1 MTRPRVHAALA
12 ESLAALGTDT
22 LFGVVGSGNF
32 RLVEHLTARFG
43 AAYWWARHETAAVTM
58 ADAWARVTGRTGV
71 CTVHQ
76 GPGLTNALTGLA
88 EAAKARTP
96 MLVLAGDTATTA
108 VSVNQDVDQD
118 RLARAVGAGAE
129 RIRSAET
136 AVRDLVRALAGAQA
150 ERRPVVLSLPI
161 DLQELECA
169 PANAAALLP
178 PRSTPTRPAEAA
190 TRRVADLVEQARRP
204 LVVGGR
210 GAVLA
215 GARAPL
221 EAVADRIGALLAT
234 SAPANGLFAGN
245 PFSLGISGGFATPV
259 ARDLIA
265 RADLILAFGASLNR
279 WTTRHGDLLAPDVRI
294 VQSDRELS
302 AIGAHVPVAE
312 ALLGDAAEAAR
323 ALAEELDR
331 RGVRMPGFR
340 ADVDRDA
347 LRQGGWEIDDESTAD
362 TVDPRTLMLE
372 LERRLPP
379 ERTVATDAGHFQGWP
394 PLHLSVP
401 DPQAFVFTQA
411 YQSIGLGLAT
421 GIGAAIARPERL
433 AVTVVGDGG
442 AMMSLGELDTAVA
455 HGLALLVVVMDDAAY
470 GAEVHHFESLDVRT
484 ELAVFGERDFAAVAS
499 ALGARALTVRS
510 LADLDRRLD
519 NWLGAPDGPLLLD
532 CKINRNV
539 RAEWAR
545 EAFRGGA

>member
-1 MTRPRVHAALA
+1 VRCSPRARPP
-12 ESLAALGTDT
+12 
-22 LFGVVGSGNF
+22 
-32 RLVEHLTARFG
+32 TA
-43 AAYWWARHETAAVTM
+43 YS
-58 ADAWARVTGRTGV
+58 
-71 CTVHQ
+71 
-76 GPGLTNALTGLA
+76 P
-88 EAAKARTP
+88 
-96 MLVLAGDTATTA
+96 AT
-108 VSVNQDVDQD
+108 
-118 RLARAVGAGAE
+118 
-129 RIRSAET
+129 
-136 AVRDLVRALAGAQA
+136 
-150 ERRPVVLSLPI
+150 
-161 DLQELECA
+161 
-169 PANAAALLP
+169 
-178 PRSTPTRPAEAA
+178 
-190 TRRVADLVEQARRP
+190 
-204 LVVGGR
+204 
-210 GAVLA
+210 
-215 GARAPL
+215 
-221 EAVADRIGALLAT
+221 
-234 SAPANGLFAGN
+234 

-259 ARDLIA
+259 ACELIA

-294 VQSDRELS
+294 VQSDRRRS

-312 ALLGDAAEAAR
+312 AQLGDAAEAAR

-347 LRQGGWEIDDESTAD
+347 LTQGGWEIDDESTAD

-411 YQSIGLGLAT
+411 YQPIGLGLAT
-421 GIGAAIARPERL
+421 GIGAATARPERL

-499 ALGARALTVRS
+499 ALGARALTLRS
-510 LADLDRRLD
+510 LADLDRRLE

>member
-88 EAAKARTP
+88 EAVKARTP

-136 AVRDLVRALAGAQA
+136 AVRDLVRALAGGQV

-245 PFSLGISGGFATPV
+245 PLL
-259 ARDLIA
+259 ARHLRRLRDACCVRADRASRPHPCLRREPEPLDDPPRRPA
-265 RADLILAFGASLNR
+265 RA
-279 WTTRHGDLLAPDVRI
+279 
-294 VQSDRELS
+294 
-302 AIGAHVPVAE
+302 
-312 ALLGDAAEAAR
+312 
-323 ALAEELDR
+323 R
-331 RGVRMPGFR
+331 R
-340 ADVDRDA
+340 
-347 LRQGGWEIDDESTAD
+347 S
-362 TVDPRTLMLE
+362 
-372 LERRLPP
+372 
-379 ERTVATDAGHFQGWP
+379 H
-394 PLHLSVP
+394 
-401 DPQAFVFTQA
+401 
-411 YQSIGLGLAT
+411 
-421 GIGAAIARPERL
+421 RPERPQ
-433 AVTVVGDGG
+433 
-442 AMMSLGELDTAVA
+442 
-455 HGLALLVVVMDDAAY
+455 
-470 GAEVHHFESLDVRT
+470 AEC
-484 ELAVFGERDFAAVAS
+484 
-499 ALGARALTVRS
+499 
-510 LADLDRRLD
+510 DRRPRP
-519 NWLGAPDGPLLLD
+519 G
-532 CKINRNV
+532 
-539 RAEWAR
+539 
-545 EAFRGGA
+545 RGGAAGRCGGGRASARRGARPPRRAHAGLSR